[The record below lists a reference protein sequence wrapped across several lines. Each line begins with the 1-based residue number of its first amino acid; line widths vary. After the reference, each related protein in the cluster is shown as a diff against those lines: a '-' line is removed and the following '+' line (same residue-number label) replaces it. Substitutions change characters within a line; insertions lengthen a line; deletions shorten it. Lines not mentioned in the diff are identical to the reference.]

1 MHNDQDVA
9 AYIGLDWGDR
19 QHAVQIQAAAGGPVE
34 QLELEQR
41 PHVLHGWVAQL
52 RERFG
57 GRPVG
62 LAIEQ
67 RRGAVIHALMQ
78 YEFLV
83 LYPVNPKALARYR
96 EAFHPS
102 GAKDDPTDAAL
113 LLDLLCKHRD
123 RLRAWRPDTVTVR
136 TLQLLCEHRRK
147 LVNLRGGL
155 TNRLTSLLKQ
165 YFPQALDWV
174 GALDSRQA
182 CDFLRKW
189 PTLAAVQRAR
199 PTTVRRFYQ
208 QYNCRRAPVIDTRLD
223 EMATAQ
229 PLTTDPAI
237 VDTLALAVQSY
248 ATQLRA
254 LLEAIDTFDT
264 QIAAVFADHPDH
276 ELFASFPGAGAVCAP
291 RLAAAFGTDRT
302 RWEAATELQAHAG
315 IAPVTERCI
324 TAWRVRSSS
333 SRRFTNTRT
342 SRSASPCGRAATT
355 ISSGA
360 GATTITRPCVRWPSN
375 GCGSSFAVG
384 RTEHHTTKPRTS
396 TRYADTG
403 RHLSK
408 ILLDGT
414 TQMSMPPSPIL
425 AVTR

>member
-1 MHNDQDVA
+1 MPPYCWTCYANIA
-9 AYIGLDWGDR
+9 TS
-19 QHAVQIQAAAGGPVE
+19 
-34 QLELEQR
+34 
-41 PHVLHGWVAQL
+41 
-52 RERFG
+52 F
-57 GRPVG
+57 
-62 LAIEQ
+62 
-67 RRGAVIHALMQ
+67 
-78 YEFLV
+78 
-83 LYPVNPKALARYR
+83 
-96 EAFHPS
+96 
-102 GAKDDPTDAAL
+102 
-113 LLDLLCKHRD
+113 
-123 RLRAWRPDTVTVR
+123 RAWRPDTVTVR

-208 QYNCRRAPVIDTRLD
+208 QHNCRRAPVIDTRLD

-276 ELFASFPGAGAVCAP
+276 ELFAEFPRGGGGLRPAPRGRLRHRPHPLGGRNRTAGA
-291 RLAAAFGTDRT
+291 RGYRT
-302 RWEAATELQAHAG
+302 G
-315 IAPVTERCI
+315 
-324 TAWRVRSSS
+324 
-333 SRRFTNTRT
+333 
-342 SRSASPCGRAATT
+342 
-355 ISSGA
+355 
-360 GATTITRPCVRWPSN
+360 
-375 GCGSSFAVG
+375 
-384 RTEHHTTKPRTS
+384 
-396 TRYADTG
+396 D
-403 RHLSK
+403 
-408 ILLDGT
+408 
-414 TQMSMPPSPIL
+414 
-425 AVTR
+425 